1 MVTFSPTQ
9 PTKRIATLDILR
21 GFALFGVLVVNVLQA
36 YTGPSGGGIDRI
48 VANAVRVL
56 GEGTFYP
63 VFSFLFGLGFALQL
77 RKGEAVLPVFRR
89 RLFVL
94 LGFGLAHGFLIWRG
108 DILAAY
114 AFLGLLLPAFRHF
127 GDRRLV
133 LSAGVG
139 WLLSLLLIAS
149 LSSTLSNTASLET
162 SLYATGDYLSIT
174 SLRAAEYGADL
185 LSGTLIFGGQLLG
198 FFLLGY
204 LVGRRGVAEV
214 AANRPW
220 LLRVFAVS
228 LAVALPVFG
237 LYIYTLAKGDA
248 VSGWLYVLEYFVASP
263 FLGFAYLA
271 GLSLLLQRDPW
282 QRRLHF
288 LSPVGRMAL
297 SNYLGQSVVCTLIFY
312 GYGLGYYG
320 KLGAATTFLISLGIF
335 VVQIVLSVL
344 WLRFFQYG
352 AVEWLWRTLTYG
364 RVQPWAAR
372 RS

>member
-1 MVTFSPTQ
+1 MAVLSPTQ
-9 PTKRIATLDILR
+9 PTKRIASLDTLR

-36 YTGPSGGGIDRI
+36 YTGPSGGGIDRF
-48 VANAVRVL
+48 VASAIRVL

-63 VFSFLFGLGFALQL
+63 MFSFLFGLGFALQL

-94 LGFGLAHGFLIWRG
+94 LGFGLVHGFLIWRG

-114 AFLGLLLPAFRHF
+114 ALLGLLLPSFRHF

-139 WLLSLLLIAS
+139 WLLSLLLVS
-149 LSSTLSNTASLET
+149 PLSSTLPNPASLET

-174 SLRAAEYGADL
+174 ALRAAEYSADL
-185 LSGTLIFGGQLLG
+185 LGGTIIFGGQLLG
-198 FFLLGY
+198 LFLLGY

-220 LLRVFAVS
+220 LLRVFAAS
-228 LAVALPVFG
+228 LAVALPIFG
-237 LYIYTLAKGDA
+237 LYLYTVLRGDA
-248 VSGWLYVLEYFVASP
+248 VTGWTYLLEYFVASP

-271 GLSLLLQRDPW
+271 GLSLLLQRETW
-282 QRRLHF
+282 QRRLRF

-297 SNYLGQSVVCTLIFY
+297 SNYLGQSALCTLIFY

-320 KLGAATTFLISLGIF
+320 QLGAATTLLISLGIF
-335 VVQIVLSVL
+335 AVQVVVSAL

-364 RVQPWAAR
+364 RVPPWAAEQ
-372 RS
+372 S